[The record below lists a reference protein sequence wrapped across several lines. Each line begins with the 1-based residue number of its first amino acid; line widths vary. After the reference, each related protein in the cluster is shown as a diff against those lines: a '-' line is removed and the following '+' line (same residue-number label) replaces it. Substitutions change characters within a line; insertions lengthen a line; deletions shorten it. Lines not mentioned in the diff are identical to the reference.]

1 MSHRPEKL
9 AEAIKKE
16 ISDILFNDIKDPRMG
31 FITVTA
37 VTVTADLRYAKVYAS
52 VLGDEE
58 KQKITEQAL
67 KSAAGYFRTEL
78 GKRIRLRY
86 VPEINFELDTTLEK
100 AAKLIKLIEE
110 VQSSGDDGVNE

>member
-16 ISDILFNDIKDPRMG
+16 ISDIIFNNIKDPRIG

-58 KQKITEQAL
+58 KQKVAEKAL

-86 VPEINFELDTTLEK
+86 VPEIKFELDTTLEK

-110 VQSSGDDGVNE
+110 VQSSGEDGVNE